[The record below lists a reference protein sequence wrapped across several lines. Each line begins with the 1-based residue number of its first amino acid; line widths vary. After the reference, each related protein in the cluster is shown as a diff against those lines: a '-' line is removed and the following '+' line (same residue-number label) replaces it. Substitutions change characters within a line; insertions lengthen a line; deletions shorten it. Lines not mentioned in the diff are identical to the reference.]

1 MGSPLARQRSA
12 DRRATWSQAL
22 FSFLGPLL
30 AIFVLRWLLIEPYV
44 IPSGSMIPTLW
55 IHDHI
60 MVNKLAYGVHVPMSK
75 AWIFQWGS
83 PQRNDIVVF
92 RFPENPEVFYVK
104 RVVAVAGDTLEIRN
118 GELWV
123 NGEVVP
129 QDPLETDEEGFQH
142 FQEPGRQVRYLN
154 HDESNFQHTT
164 VPENHFF
171 VIGDNRDQSND
182 SRFWGSV
189 PVENVIGRASIIWL
203 SCEETLPSARF
214 LCDPKT
220 IRLDRIFKTIH

>member
-1 MGSPLARQRSA
+1 M
-12 DRRATWSQAL
+12 DRRATWPQAL
-22 FSFLGPLL
+22 IGFLGPLV
-30 AIFVLRWLLIEPYV
+30 AVFVLRWLLIEPYV

-75 AWIFQWGS
+75 AWILQWS
-83 PQRNDIVVF
+83 TPQKNDIVVF

-104 RVVAVAGDTLEIRN
+104 RVVATAGDALEIRN
-118 GELWV
+118 GEMWV
-123 NGEVVP
+123 NGEKIP
-129 QDPLETDEEGFQH
+129 QEPLDTDEEGFMH
-142 FQEPGRQVRYLN
+142 YQEPGRRVRYLN
-154 HDESNFQHTT
+154 HDESNFQHVT

-182 SRFWGSV
+182 SRYWGPV
-189 PVENVIGRASIIWL
+189 PIENVIGKASFIWL

-220 IRLDRIFKTIH
+220 IRFDRIFRSIH